1 MKTDLPAFRLRR
13 LGRRSNVAF
22 TITEVIYSPPNRQ
35 WTFDLNF
42 MDSTKLPPGTPEV
55 RALIRA
61 EWGAVA
67 AGNVN

>member
-1 MKTDLPAFRLRR
+1 
-13 LGRRSNVAF
+13 
-22 TITEVIYSPPNRQ
+22 
-35 WTFDLNF
+35 

-67 AGNVN
+67 ARNVN